1 MAPLEPQENARGCRP
16 LTPELLILNHHLSN
30 RVFDFSSER
39 FGVLLFPLSRSCGG
53 MGQED
58 VTQINSHRSG
68 TQGVLNMVESKIYI
82 GLNDLSTNTQL
93 FENEKYIRVLRNVC
107 YSYKVPFS
115 FQVQEGGYIYESGEY
130 ARETSLVLTLID
142 VDKAV
147 VKDIAKDLCAFFH
160 QESVLVT
167 ESHLQAH
174 FVRET
179 LECGGEETL

>member
-1 MAPLEPQENARGCRP
+1 
-16 LTPELLILNHHLSN
+16 
-30 RVFDFSSER
+30 
-39 FGVLLFPLSRSCGG
+39 
-53 MGQED
+53 
-58 VTQINSHRSG
+58 
-68 TQGVLNMVESKIYI
+68 MVESKIYI

-167 ESHLQAH
+167 ESHLQHISFAKH
-174 FVRET
+174 WNAAVRKPCEVIGQVRII
-179 LECGGEETL
+179 GGYE

>member
-1 MAPLEPQENARGCRP
+1 
-16 LTPELLILNHHLSN
+16 
-30 RVFDFSSER
+30 
-39 FGVLLFPLSRSCGG
+39 
-53 MGQED
+53 
-58 VTQINSHRSG
+58 
-68 TQGVLNMVESKIYI
+68 MVESKIYI

-147 VKDIAKDLCAFFH
+147 VKDIAK
-160 QESVLVT
+160 ESVLVT

>member
-1 MAPLEPQENARGCRP
+1 MLHTLCNE
-16 LTPELLILNHHLSN
+16 IL
-30 RVFDFSSER
+30 FSFRS
-39 FGVLLFPLSRSCGG
+39 GLLLFPLSRSCGG

-68 TQGVLNMVESKIYI
+68 TQGALNMVESKIYI

>member
-1 MAPLEPQENARGCRP
+1 
-16 LTPELLILNHHLSN
+16 
-30 RVFDFSSER
+30 
-39 FGVLLFPLSRSCGG
+39 
-53 MGQED
+53 
-58 VTQINSHRSG
+58 
-68 TQGVLNMVESKIYI
+68 MVESKIYI

-107 YSYKVPFS
+107 YSY
-115 FQVQEGGYIYESGEY
+115 
-130 ARETSLVLTLID
+130 SLVLTLID